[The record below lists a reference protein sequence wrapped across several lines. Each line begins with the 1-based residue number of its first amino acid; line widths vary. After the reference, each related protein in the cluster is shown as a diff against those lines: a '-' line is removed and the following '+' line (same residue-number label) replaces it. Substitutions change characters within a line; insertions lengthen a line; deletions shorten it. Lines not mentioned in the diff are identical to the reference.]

1 MNEKNFNWLNVI
13 KFAGAYVACAIGSGF
28 ATGQEILQFF
38 TSYGIYSVIGAVV
51 TMVLFAWIGG
61 LIMEHGYEMKLNI
74 ASWAT
79 KYYFGQKAGIF
90 FEIIFQIFLFGV
102 FVIMIAGSGATLAEY
117 YGLGPM
123 VGRVGM
129 ILLSLFTVVL
139 GLSKI
144 TDILGSL
151 GTVIIVMSIGIGLI
165 SAVQGFDN
173 LSAASEAVISMDM
186 VRASGNWFL
195 SSVLYPG
202 FNVIVVFFFL
212 IGIGASAGNKKEAFC
227 GGVLGGVF
235 LGLAIL
241 CLSTGLLVNITEVAA
256 KEVPTLVLAD
266 KISPILGVIFSII
279 IICGI
284 YTTAVPLLWSVSS
297 ALAAEKTKK
306 FVLITVV
313 LSVAAL
319 ILGMTDFR
327 TLVNTIYPYSGYVG
341 IVLMVIIAYRAYCD
355 KRTRS
360 EVGNEINAMTQEKSN
375 T

>member
-1 MNEKNFNWLNVI
+1 MNEKKFSALNVI

-38 TSYGIYSVIGAVV
+38 TGYGVYSIIGAIV
-51 TMVLFAWIGG
+51 TMILFAWIGG

-79 KYYFGQKAGIF
+79 KYYFGHKVGIF

-117 YGLGPM
+117 YGLDPM
-123 VGRVGM
+123 IGRVGM

-144 TDILGSL
+144 TDVLGCL
-151 GTVIIVMSIGIGLI
+151 GTVIIAMSIGIGLI
-165 SAVQGFDN
+165 SAIAGLGN
-173 LSAASEAVISMDM
+173 LSAASQAAVSIDM
-186 VRASGNWFL
+186 VRASSNWFV

-202 FNVIVVFFFL
+202 FNIIVVFFFL
-212 IGIGASAGNKKEAFC
+212 IGIGASANSKKEAFA
-227 GGVLGGVF
+227 GGALGGIF

-241 CLSTGLLVNITEVAA
+241 CMSTGLLVNISEVAA

-266 KISPILGVIFSII
+266 KISPILGIVFSII

-313 LSVAAL
+313 LSAVAL
-319 ILGMTDFR
+319 VLGMTDFR

-341 IVLMVIIAYRAYCD
+341 IILMVIIAYRAYGD
-355 KRTRS
+355 KRS
-360 EVGNEINAMTQEKSN
+360 LSDVGNEINAMTQHKK
-375 T
+375 